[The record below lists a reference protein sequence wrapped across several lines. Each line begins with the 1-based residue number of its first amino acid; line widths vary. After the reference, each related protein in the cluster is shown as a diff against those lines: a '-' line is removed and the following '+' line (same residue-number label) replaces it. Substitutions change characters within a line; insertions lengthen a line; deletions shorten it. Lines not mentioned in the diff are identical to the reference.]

1 MTEYCSL
8 VYKKAACTG
17 KESGGASGDFSFRER
32 DGFVGADLCSS
43 VMIKCFF

>member
-8 VYKKAACTG
+8 VYKKAG